1 MRMQAY
7 RAVGL
12 VLVVGGLGFVAGMHF
27 GAARQAAALAV
38 AAGPAEGSSACC
50 TVGPSP
56 AGPASAAPAV
66 PTGSGRPCLAEF
78 GSDECDACKRMQA
91 VLAEAEQHFSGVV
104 DLVRVDTD
112 IHPAEAQRWRLRMV
126 PTQILVDASG
136 TELWRHEGY
145 LPFDELRTEVE
156 RHRDS
161 GQSGQGQ

>member
-1 MRMQAY
+1 
-7 RAVGL
+7 
-12 VLVVGGLGFVAGMHF
+12 
-27 GAARQAAALAV
+27 
-38 AAGPAEGSSACC
+38 
-50 TVGPSP
+50 
-56 AGPASAAPAV
+56 
-66 PTGSGRPCLAEF
+66 
-78 GSDECDACKRMQA
+78 MQA